1 MIDTEK
7 QLSDAA
13 LEASVK
19 LEKARATLRVL
30 IDRYDFD
37 SAEMTQCKINDIC
50 SQINMIYTVL
60 QVVDDYMFYAN
71 KELDQAL
78 GL

>member
-37 SAEMTQCKINDIC
+37 SAEMTQYKINDIC
-50 SQINMIYTVL
+50 SQINMIYTEK
-60 QVVDDYMFYAN
+60 QKDERFWYI
-71 KELDQAL
+71 
-78 GL
+78 